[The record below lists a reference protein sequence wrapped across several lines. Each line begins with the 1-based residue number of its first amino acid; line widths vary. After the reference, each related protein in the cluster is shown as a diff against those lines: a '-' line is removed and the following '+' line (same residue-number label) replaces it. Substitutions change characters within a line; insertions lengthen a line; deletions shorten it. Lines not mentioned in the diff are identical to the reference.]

1 VPGSFLAERVGRAFN
16 LAPSLSSPDGN
27 ARQNGPRRLRA
38 DSSPG
43 GAVLS
48 PSQIAMPVRITL
60 LRSRQASAASAVREA
75 ITRSYF
81 ARRPQKRSPS

>member
-1 VPGSFLAERVGRAFN
+1 MPGSFLEERISPASN

-38 DSSPG
+38 DSSAG

-48 PSQIAMPVRITL
+48 PSQIAMRVRITL
-60 LRSRQASAASAVREA
+60 LWSRQASAASAVREA
-75 ITRSYF
+75 IARSYF